1 MAIDA
6 LSLALLLK
14 EQSSVLIN
22 GKINKISMPEKDEI
36 ILTIYN
42 KKTYKL
48 LISCNNNVNR
58 VLLTSCDTK
67 NPTIAPSFCMLLR
80 KYLIG
85 GTIKSIYQ
93 QPYERVVDYAI
104 TTKDEL
110 GYQFDVHLIFEPTGR
125 DSNLVLT
132 DENYKIIDSLRH
144 FSCDLQTA
152 RIILPNATYRF
163 FLPQNKLLPTQFDEI
178 DLNTKNCTD
187 PRNFLTENVLG
198 ICSTTAQ
205 EIHSIAYNKSI
216 SIGQA
221 TKEYLNKLNDEPNP
235 FVLYNNK
242 IPVDVLPFEYLSKK
256 GDKKFYSTLN
266 EAHDDFYTQRNTV
279 QRFNEKSKSVHVNL
293 KNAIARTEK
302 KLGIQQQAILEA
314 KNNTESK
321 LYGDLILANIY
332 LIKKNMSEV
341 QVVNYYDETM
351 PTIKIPL
358 DPQLSPQQNAQAYY
372 KKYAKQKSSLNYN
385 TKLVEENTQLLTY
398 LKSIAKNLTFCETDQ
413 DLIEIVDELSSKK
426 IIKNNINNSKQKN
439 NAKQKEVKPLHYV
452 IEGYD
457 VYVGKNNVQNDYV
470 TFKLAKPKDLWLH
483 AQKIHSSHAVIVANN
498 STIPEIVILKTAQI
512 VANYSEAT
520 QGTKIP
526 IDYCLKKFV
535 KKPPSSP
542 LGFVIYTDFN
552 TILVDPD
559 KQKESLID

>member
-14 EQSSVLIN
+14 EQAAVLID
-22 GKINKISMPEKDEI
+22 GKINKVSMPEKDEI
-36 ILTIYN
+36 VLTIYN

-48 LISCNNNVNR
+48 LFSCNNNVNR
-58 VLLTSCDTK
+58 VLLTSYDAK

-85 GTIKSIYQ
+85 GTIKNVYQ
-93 QPYERVVDYAI
+93 QPYERVVDYTI

-125 DSNLVLT
+125 DSNLILT

-178 DLNTKNCTD
+178 NLGTQNSND

-198 ICSTTAQ
+198 ICSATAQ
-205 EIHSIAYNKSI
+205 EIYYISINKNL

-221 TKEYLNKLNDEPNP
+221 TKEYLDKLNDSPNP

-242 IPVDVLPFEYLSKK
+242 TPIDVLPFEYLSKK
-256 GDKKFYSTLN
+256 GDKKFYLTLN
-266 EAHDDFYTQRNTV
+266 EAHDDFYTQRNTA
-279 QRFNEKSKSVHVNL
+279 QRFNEKSKSVNVNL
-293 KNAIARTEK
+293 KNAICRTEK

-314 KNNTESK
+314 KSNTQNK
-321 LYGDLILANIY
+321 LYGDLILANIH
-332 LIKKNMSEV
+332 LIKKNIKEIE
-341 QVVNYYDETM
+341 VVNYYDETM

-358 DPQLSPQQNAQAYY
+358 DPQLTPQQNAQAYY

-385 TKLVEENTQLLTY
+385 TKLVQENTQLLNY
-398 LKSIAKNLTFCETDQ
+398 LKSVAKNLTFCDNDQ
-413 DLIEIVDELSSKK
+413 DLMEIIEELSAKK
-426 IIKNNINNSKQKN
+426 IIKNNTNNSKQKN
-439 NAKQKEVKPLHYV
+439 NSKQEKIKPLHYL
-452 IEGYD
+452 IEGFD
-457 VYVGKNNVQNDYV
+457 VFVGKNNIQNDYV
-470 TFKLAKPKDLWLH
+470 TFKLAKPKDTWLH
-483 AQKIHSSHAVIVANN
+483 AQKIHSSHAIIISNN
-498 STIPEIVILKTAQI
+498 TTIPEIVIYKTAQI

-520 QGTKIP
+520 QGSKIP

-535 KKPPSSP
+535 KKPPSAP

-552 TILVDPD
+552 TILVDPN
-559 KQKESLID
+559 KQKELLID